1 MNGTFNIKRFGKW
14 FVSDLKACISN
25 YGLSFMLISMM
36 GLIIYAGTTITGL
49 LINGTWGGPG
59 IIFRTITFAICM
71 AVMILTLPPKCY
83 GHITD
88 KRAGATWL
96 MIPASSFEKFLSM
109 VTISAIL
116 LPALFTGIYLGLD
129 TLLCT
134 LDSTCGD
141 TVMSIVPRMFS
152 DIPEVPAEVSSFIG
166 IMTNPLTYI
175 DDIIG
180 TMLVFLLG
188 AICFKSA
195 KTVKTILCLMALSTI
210 LSMIMTPFMSSYM
223 QEMITNPSISVEEIF
238 GSRLFRNLPLIDTIS
253 DISTIVIASAAI
265 FFRIKTLKH

>member
-1 MNGTFNIKRFGKW
+1 
-14 FVSDLKACISN
+14 
-25 YGLSFMLISMM
+25 
-36 GLIIYAGTTITGL
+36 
-49 LINGTWGGPG
+49 
-59 IIFRTITFAICM
+59 
-71 AVMILTLPPKCY
+71 
-83 GHITD
+83 
-88 KRAGATWL
+88 
-96 MIPASSFEKFLSM
+96 
-109 VTISAIL
+109 
-116 LPALFTGIYLGLD
+116 
-129 TLLCT
+129 
-134 LDSTCGD
+134 
-141 TVMSIVPRMFS
+141 MSIVPRMFS

-253 DISTIVIASAAI
+253 DIGTIVIASAAI